1 MRTHHRV
8 QYRGS
13 SKKHGGQRGK
23 PESVRGADAGGSL
36 QDRERVDKLTL
47 IPLKLLRFAAVRERT
62 GLSRS
67 TVWRLERRGGFPK
80 HIKVS
85 ANIVAWLEEDVIEWI
100 RSKAKGLVA

>member
-1 MRTHHRV
+1 MRTNHRA
-8 QYRGS
+8 QYRGPS
-13 SKKHGGQRGK
+13 EKHGGQRGLK
-23 PESVRGADAGGSL
+23 PQSVRAADARGSL

-85 ANIVAWLEEDVIEWI
+85 ANIVAWLEEDVIERI
-100 RSKAKGLVA
+100 RSKSERVA